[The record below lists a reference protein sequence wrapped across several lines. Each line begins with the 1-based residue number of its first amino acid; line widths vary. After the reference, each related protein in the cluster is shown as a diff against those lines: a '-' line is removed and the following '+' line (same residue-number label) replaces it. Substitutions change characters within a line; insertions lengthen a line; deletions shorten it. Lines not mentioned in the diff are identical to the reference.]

1 MYLVN
6 TPQNSKGHQKQ
17 KSEKLSQSSR
27 GKEMMTKFNS
37 GTEKKN
43 YVKIGSMNKL
53 QTLIS
58 VLIVVH

>member
-1 MYLVN
+1 
-6 TPQNSKGHQKQ
+6 
-17 KSEKLSQSSR
+17 
-27 GKEMMTKFNS
+27 MMTKFNS

>member
-6 TPQNSKGHQKQ
+6 TPQNSKGHHK

>member
-1 MYLVN
+1 MCWVQESTRESFYLN
-6 TPQNSKGHQKQ
+6 
-17 KSEKLSQSSR
+17 
-27 GKEMMTKFNS
+27 
-37 GTEKKN
+37 GTFGLRDAGEKKN